1 MRFLDSAAPQ
11 TFLFLVL
18 LVALFLTDAVA
29 FVSAPDAVDAPVAW
43 TMLGALIVFS
53 AELALNCACRDGYP
67 WSFYFFMDALG
78 TFSLVADVPF
88 LSEGWLPDGAEI
100 GTTLR
105 VSRAAKFGARASKDG
120 ARLVRFVRS
129 VAALRLLRPWTASLR
144 NSRTRA
150 AHARRGHTSTGKIAA
165 DLDASMSKSVA
176 VVVLLTIL
184 AAPLLLWDDSDTIP
198 AAYHSSLA
206 AAAAEDFARWAR
218 VADAVAGGF
227 FEFFSQSE
235 RKPVALAFAGN
246 VWQWTETY
254 PRSPRSTDRLVL
266 SSGDCGAEAF
276 FSSLDASTTYCK
288 YVPPP

>member
-1 MRFLDSAAPQ
+1 VTRFLDAAAPQ

-29 FVSAPDAVDAPVAW
+29 FVSAPDAVDTPVAW
-43 TMLGALIVFS
+43 TMLGALVVFS
-53 AELALNCACRDGYP
+53 AELVLNCACRDDYP
-67 WSFYFFMDALG
+67 WSFYFWMDALG

-88 LSEGWLPDGAEI
+88 LSKGWLPDGAEI

-129 VAALRLLRPWTASLR
+129 VATLRLLRPLTSNLR
-144 NSRTRA
+144 DSRGIRGENSHSRK
-150 AHARRGHTSTGKIAA
+150 TSTGKIAA
-165 DLDASMSKSVA
+165 DLDESMSKSVA

-206 AAAAEDFARWAR
+206 AVSSDDVTPSAR

-227 FEFFSQSE
+227 FEFFSES
-235 RKPVALAFAGN
+235 
-246 VWQWTETY
+246 
-254 PRSPRSTDRLVL
+254 
-266 SSGDCGAEAF
+266 
-276 FSSLDASTTYCK
+276 
-288 YVPPP
+288 